1 MNSNKIALAA
11 IALWFFTIGVAV
23 WFFVR
28 GNTDAG
34 TDGRTA
40 IVLDAREHDLV
51 LSEMRG
57 LLLSIRDMID
67 GLNRNDMKQVAQ
79 AARAGGMGVAADLDA
94 GLMAKLPIS
103 FKQPGLN
110 MHQRMDEIAAAAE
123 SGKQPPEIMSM
134 MTDVLSSCVACHA
147 SWQLKVAT
155 PSK

>member
-11 IALWFFTIGVAV
+11 IVLWFVTIGVAV

-40 IVLDAREHDLV
+40 IVLQARERDLV
-51 LSEMRG
+51 LAEMRG
-57 LLLSIRDMID
+57 LLLSTRDMLD
-67 GLNRNDMKQVAQ
+67 GLNRKDMKQVAQ
-79 AARAGGMGVAADLDA
+79 AARAGGLGMAADLDP

-103 FKQPGLN
+103 FKQLG
-110 MHQRMDEIAAAAE
+110 MSVHHRMDEIASAAE

-134 MTDVLSSCVACHA
+134 MTDILSSCVACHA
-147 SWQLKVAT
+147 SWQLQVS
-155 PSK
+155 SKTN

>member
-1 MNSNKIALAA
+1 MNSNKIALVA
-11 IALWFFTIGVAV
+11 IALWLVTIGVAV

-57 LLLSIRDMID
+57 LLLSIRDMLD
-67 GLNRNDMKQVAQ
+67 GLNKNDMKQVAQ

-103 FKQPGLN
+103 FKQPGLK

-123 SGKQPPEIMSM
+123 NGKQSPEIMSM

-147 SWQLKVAT
+147 SWQLKVS
-155 PSK
+155 SKTN